1 MGLELE
7 FVTFV
12 TGVVHIGSTM
22 SSICMVF
29 GKYPV
34 GIQGG
39 TPTVCVCFLS
49 LLLDVCW
56 VGTSKGPSSLHFMV

>member
-12 TGVVHIGSTM
+12 IGVVHIG

-34 GIQGG
+34 GIQAG
-39 TPTVCVCFLS
+39 TPTVFYFV
-49 LLLDVCW
+49 
-56 VGTSKGPSSLHFMV
+56 SSPRRRLGWYF